1 MNIEYEKLV
10 TELESTKEYQAER
23 AAEVQKWK
31 DDNKGPNM
39 YISHLFLNA
48 TKYHLWIVLIIP
60 SL

>member
-39 YISHLFLNA
+39 YISNLFLNA
-48 TKYHLWIVLIIP
+48 TNVIFE